1 VSTFVLFVFVCVCL
15 SLLLSPPYDAWDTG
29 RQLLMLPSPSIHH
42 CKSELPL
49 LLGGVSLILT
59 GAAYDPVATSLII
72 IFSEKE

>member
-1 VSTFVLFVFVCVCL
+1 
-15 SLLLSPPYDAWDTG
+15 
-29 RQLLMLPSPSIHH
+29 MLPSPSIHH